1 MNRPTEHVVAE
12 LAELGA
18 RTGLLARHA
27 TRHIGSNATRYRIAQ
42 VTRAH
47 ADILDAIRIEP
58 AREVRTLRSR
68 LTGWVVM
75 LKASL
80 APQPEAVYLR
90 AMNDCQKRFKFLTQT
105 ALQQTEISERCGS
118 RARKTIERSLG
129 HLDGRLQR

>member
-42 VTRAH
+42 LTQAH
-47 ADILDAIRIEP
+47 ADILEAMR
-58 AREVRTLRSR
+58 ARPTTEVRTLRSR
-68 LTGWVVM
+68 ITGWVVM

-80 APQPEAVYLR
+80 APQPETVYLS
-90 AMNDCQKRFKFLTQT
+90 AMSDCQKRFKFLTRT
-105 ALQQTEISERCGS
+105 ALEQTEIGKRCGT
-118 RARKTIERSLG
+118 RARRTIERSLG
-129 HLDGRLQR
+129 HLDRRL